1 MLLLSQNDR
10 LLIHDYHLLAKVGYC
25 LFKRTDRSTAYI
37 NKALILR
44 LTWLIFA
51 ALLKRLIKDLIKH
64 QSYVALPLFGDRR
77 SGHTFGF
84 FYCHQQTVCLHTTS
98 NLTVRPPQHC
108 LFHSAILCDKDDKQS
123 MPGALWRK
131 ADSGG
136 GLKAG
141 EKKTSHFRQVSA
153 SSSCTES
160 AKEWN
165 RMKQIL
171 VGSEKAFYLFIKPLK
186 RGPNQINPHIW
197 PVFISLVISPSSV
210 CCPAQQTPIL
220 STSLN
225 PGGKTKNIYSSNW
238 MKNCVYIIP

>member
-1 MLLLSQNDR
+1 MSR
-10 LLIHDYHLLAKVGYC
+10 CPSLATEGAV
-25 LFKRTDRSTAYI
+25 T
-37 NKALILR
+37 
-44 LTWLIFA
+44 
-51 ALLKRLIKDLIKH
+51 H
-64 QSYVALPLFGDRR
+64 
-77 SGHTFGF
+77 
-84 FYCHQQTVCLHTTS
+84 FYCHQQTVCLHMTS
-98 NLTVRPPQHC
+98 SLTVKHPQHC

-171 VGSEKAFYLFIKPLK
+171 AGSEKSILFIYLFKNLFK
-186 RGPNQINPHIW
+186 RCPNQINLHIW
-197 PVFISLVISPSSV
+197 LVLISLG
-210 CCPAQQTPIL
+210 IL
-220 STSLN
+220 SQSVVLTS
-225 PGGKTKNIYSSNW
+225 IY
-238 MKNCVYIIP
+238 